1 MPNTFFLQRVA
12 DLYDSFKRHD
22 AQQTD
27 RLLRYRNIE
36 AESTKLLSQFI
47 RMQQTKSIL
56 EIGTSTGYS
65 TLWLAEAAQA
75 THGKVTTL
83 EIDANRSNEAKRHVT
98 ELTLDELVDFWVGD
112 AADYLKE
119 AQETFD
125 FILLDAERPAYE
137 NYWLDLK
144 RLMKPKGGVLIID
157 KVISHAAE
165 VSSFLALIK
174 KDENF
179 MSSILPVG
187 AGLCI
192 VVAR

>member
-12 DLYDSFKRHD
+12 DLYDTFKRHD
-22 AQQTD
+22 AQQSD

-36 AESTKLLSQFI
+36 AESAKLLSQFI
-47 RMQQTKSIL
+47 RMQQAKSVL

-75 THGKVTTL
+75 TGGQVTTV
-83 EIDANRSNEAKRHVT
+83 EIDAKRSAEAKRHVA
-98 ELTLDELVDFWVGD
+98 ELELSEIVQFWVGD

-125 FILLDAERPAYE
+125 FILLDAERNAYE
-137 NYWLDLK
+137 NYWPDLK
-144 RLMKPKGGVLIID
+144 RLIKPKGGVLIID
-157 KVISHAAE
+157 NVISHAAE
-165 VSSFLALIK
+165 VKSFLELIK
-174 KDENF
+174 NDQNF

-187 AGLCI
+187 AGLCM
-192 VVAR
+192 VVLK

>member
-1 MPNTFFLQRVA
+1 M
-12 DLYDSFKRHD
+12 
-22 AQQTD
+22 
-27 RLLRYRNIE
+27 LRYRNIE
-36 AESTKLLSQFI
+36 AESAKLLSQFI
-47 RMQQTKSIL
+47 RMQQAKSIL

-65 TLWLAEAAQA
+65 TLWLAEAVQA

-83 EIDANRSNEAKRHVT
+83 EIDANRSNEAKRHAT
-98 ELTLDELVDFWVGD
+98 ELALDELVDFWVGD

-119 AQETFD
+119 AQESFD

-137 NYWLDLK
+137 NYWPDLK

-157 KVISHAAE
+157 NVISHAAE

>member
-12 DLYDSFKRHD
+12 DLYDTFKRHD
-22 AQQTD
+22 AQQAD

-36 AESTKLLSQFI
+36 AESAKLLSQFI
-47 RMQQTKSIL
+47 RMQQAKSVL

-75 THGKVTTL
+75 TGGQVTTV
-83 EIDANRSNEAKRHVT
+83 EIDAKRSAEAKRHVA
-98 ELTLDELVDFWVGD
+98 ELELSEIVQFWVGD

-125 FILLDAERPAYE
+125 FILLDAERNAYE
-137 NYWLDLK
+137 NYWPDLK
-144 RLMKPKGGVLIID
+144 RLIKPKGGVLIID
-157 KVISHAAE
+157 NVISHAAE
-165 VSSFLALIK
+165 VKSFLELIK
-174 KDENF
+174 NDQNF

-187 AGLCI
+187 AGLCMVI
-192 VVAR
+192 LN

>member
-1 MPNTFFLQRVA
+1 MV
-12 DLYDSFKRHD
+12 
-22 AQQTD
+22 
-27 RLLRYRNIE
+27 
-36 AESTKLLSQFI
+36 
-47 RMQQTKSIL
+47 
-56 EIGTSTGYS
+56 IGTFSQNTES
-65 TLWLAEAAQA
+65 PTNPVRFTAQA

-83 EIDANRSNEAKRHVT
+83 EIDAKRSNEAKRHAT
-98 ELTLDELVDFWVGD
+98 ELALDELVDFWVGD

-119 AQETFD
+119 TQETFD

-137 NYWLDLK
+137 NYWPDLK

-157 KVISHAAE
+157 NVISHAAE

>member
-12 DLYDSFKRHD
+12 DLYDTFKRHD
-22 AQQTD
+22 AQQAD

-36 AESTKLLSQFI
+36 AESAKLLSQFI
-47 RMQQTKSIL
+47 RMQQAKAIL

-75 THGKVTTL
+75 TGGQMTTV
-83 EIDANRSNEAKRHVT
+83 EIDAKRSAEAKRHVA
-98 ELTLDELVDFWVGD
+98 ELELSEIVQFWVGD

-125 FILLDAERPAYE
+125 FILLDAERNAYE

-144 RLMKPKGGVLIID
+144 RLIKPKGGVLIID
-157 KVISHAAE
+157 NVISHAAE
-165 VSSFLALIK
+165 VKSFLELIK
-174 KDENF
+174 NDQNF

-187 AGLCI
+187 AGLCM
-192 VVAR
+192 VVLK

>member
-12 DLYDSFKRHD
+12 DLYDTFKRHD
-22 AQQTD
+22 AQQSD

-36 AESTKLLSQFI
+36 AESAKLLSQFI
-47 RMQQTKSIL
+47 RMQQAKAIL

-75 THGKVTTL
+75 TGGQVTTV
-83 EIDANRSNEAKRHVT
+83 EIDAKRSAEAKRHVA
-98 ELTLDELVDFWVGD
+98 ELELSEIVQFWVGD

-125 FILLDAERPAYE
+125 FILLDAERNAYE

-144 RLMKPKGGVLIID
+144 RLIKPKGGVLIID
-157 KVISHAAE
+157 NVISHAAE
-165 VSSFLALIK
+165 VKSFLELIK
-174 KDENF
+174 NDQNF

-187 AGLCI
+187 AGLCM
-192 VVAR
+192 VVLK

>member
-12 DLYDSFKRHD
+12 YLYDTFKRHD
-22 AQQTD
+22 AQQAD

-36 AESTKLLSQFI
+36 AESAKLLSQFI
-47 RMQQTKSIL
+47 RMQQAKAIL

-75 THGKVTTL
+75 TGGQVTTV
-83 EIDANRSNEAKRHVT
+83 EIDAKRSAEAKRHVA
-98 ELTLDELVDFWVGD
+98 ELELSEIVQFWVGD

-125 FILLDAERPAYE
+125 FILLDAERNAYE
-137 NYWLDLK
+137 NYWPDLK
-144 RLMKPKGGVLIID
+144 RLIKPKGGVLIID
-157 KVISHAAE
+157 NVISHAAE
-165 VSSFLALIK
+165 VKSFLELIK
-174 KDENF
+174 NDQNF

-187 AGLCI
+187 AGLCM
-192 VVAR
+192 VVLK

>member
-12 DLYDSFKRHD
+12 DLYDTFKRHD
-22 AQQTD
+22 AQQAD

-36 AESTKLLSQFI
+36 AESAKLLSQFI
-47 RMQQTKSIL
+47 RMQQAKSIL

-83 EIDANRSNEAKRHVT
+83 EIDANRSNEAKRHAA
-98 ELTLDELVDFWVGD
+98 ELALDELVDFWVGD

-137 NYWLDLK
+137 NYWPDLK

-157 KVISHAAE
+157 NVISHAAE

>member
-12 DLYDSFKRHD
+12 DLYDTFKRHD
-22 AQQTD
+22 AQHAD

-36 AESTKLLSQFI
+36 AESAKLLSQFI
-47 RMQQTKSIL
+47 RMQQAKAIL

-75 THGKVTTL
+75 TGGQVTTV
-83 EIDANRSNEAKRHVT
+83 EIDVKRSAEAKRHVA
-98 ELTLDELVDFWVGD
+98 ELELSEIVQFWVGD

-125 FILLDAERPAYE
+125 FILLDAERNAYE
-137 NYWLDLK
+137 NYWPDLK
-144 RLMKPKGGVLIID
+144 RLVKPKGGVLIID
-157 KVISHAAE
+157 NVISHAAE
-165 VSSFLALIK
+165 VKSFLELIK
-174 KDENF
+174 NDQNF

-187 AGLCI
+187 AGLCM
-192 VVAR
+192 VVLK

>member
-12 DLYDSFKRHD
+12 DLYDTFKRHD
-22 AQQTD
+22 AQQAD

-36 AESTKLLSQFI
+36 AESAKLLSQFI
-47 RMQQTKSIL
+47 RMQQAKSIL

-75 THGKVTTL
+75 TGGQVTTV
-83 EIDANRSNEAKRHVT
+83 EIDAKRSVEAKRHVA
-98 ELTLDELVDFWVGD
+98 ELELSEIVQFWVGD

-125 FILLDAERPAYE
+125 FILLDAERNAYE
-137 NYWLDLK
+137 NYWPDLK
-144 RLMKPKGGVLIID
+144 RLVKPKGGVLIID
-157 KVISHAAE
+157 NVISHAAE
-165 VSSFLALIK
+165 VKSFLELIK
-174 KDENF
+174 NDQNF

-187 AGLCI
+187 AGLCMVI
-192 VVAR
+192 LK

>member
-12 DLYDSFKRHD
+12 DLYDTFKRHD
-22 AQQTD
+22 AQQAD

-36 AESTKLLSQFI
+36 AESAKLLSQFI
-47 RMQQTKSIL
+47 RMQQAKAIL

-75 THGKVTTL
+75 TGGQMTTV
-83 EIDANRSNEAKRHVT
+83 EIDAKRSAEAKRHVA
-98 ELTLDELVDFWVGD
+98 ELELSEIVQFWVGD

-125 FILLDAERPAYE
+125 FILLDAERNAYE

-144 RLMKPKGGVLIID
+144 RLIKQKGGVLIID
-157 KVISHAAE
+157 NVISHAAE
-165 VSSFLALIK
+165 VKSFLELIK
-174 KDENF
+174 NDQNF

-187 AGLCI
+187 AGLCM
-192 VVAR
+192 VVLK

>member
-12 DLYDSFKRHD
+12 DLYDTFKRHD
-22 AQQTD
+22 AQQAD

-36 AESTKLLSQFI
+36 AESAKLLSQFI
-47 RMQQTKSIL
+47 RMQQAKSIL

-75 THGKVTTL
+75 TGGQVTTV
-83 EIDANRSNEAKRHVT
+83 EIDAKRSAEAKRHVA
-98 ELTLDELVDFWVGD
+98 ELELSEIVQFWVGD

-125 FILLDAERPAYE
+125 FILLDAERNAYE
-137 NYWLDLK
+137 NYWPDLK
-144 RLMKPKGGVLIID
+144 RLVKPKGGVLIID
-157 KVISHAAE
+157 NVISHAAE
-165 VSSFLALIK
+165 VKSFLELIK
-174 KDENF
+174 NDQNF

-187 AGLCI
+187 AGLCMVI
-192 VVAR
+192 LK